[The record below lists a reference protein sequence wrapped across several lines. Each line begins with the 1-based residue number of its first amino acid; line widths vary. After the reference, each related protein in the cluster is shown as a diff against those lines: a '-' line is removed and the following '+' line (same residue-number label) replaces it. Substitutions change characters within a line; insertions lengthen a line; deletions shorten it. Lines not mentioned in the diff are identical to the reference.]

1 MGASQSL
8 KSLALFEGLTTTESS
23 VFDREL
29 SEVKAAAGS
38 VIDIGGSL
46 LVVTRGELAVAVET
60 ANEPIPYAKVGQGE
74 LVGELAFFEPN
85 PVRLHVTTATET
97 DYLSIDRRALKHC
110 FRYSRTGAVKVMIG
124 FARSLSQ
131 RIRSANDVLQK
142 LVESKPSLAEAS
154 HRPSQLDKN
163 DVQHVVSLAASRSF
177 DAGEVIFQEGEM
189 GRELYV
195 IREGEVEIVRS
206 GALGAPMTL
215 ARLGAGD
222 YFGEMAFV
230 DEKPRSASAK
240 VLSPLQVCVLPSGTL
255 DRAVE
260 LNVGMALYLT
270 GVVCKIMA
278 RRLNATL
285 KKLAS

>member
-1 MGASQSL
+1 VGACQSL

-23 VFDREL
+23 VFDRKL
-29 SEVKAAAGS
+29 SEAKAAAGS

-60 ANEPIPYAKVGQGE
+60 ANEPIQYATVGEGE

-85 PVRLHVTTATET
+85 PVRLHVAAKTDTE
-97 DYLSIDRRALKHC
+97 YLSIDRRALKHC
-110 FRYSRTGAVKVMIG
+110 FRYSRTGAVKVMIA

-142 LVESKPSLAEAS
+142 LVESEPSIAAAF
-154 HRPSQLDKN
+154 HRPSQLDEN
-163 DVQHVVSLAASRSF
+163 DVQHVVNLAASRGF
-177 DAGEVIFQEGEM
+177 DAGEVIFQEGDM

-195 IREGEVEIVRS
+195 IREGDVEIARS
-206 GALGAPMTL
+206 GASGAPMTL
-215 ARLGAGD
+215 ARLSAGD

-240 VLSPLQVCVLPSGTL
+240 ALSPLQVCVLPSGTL